1 MSRTVRICTI
11 SMNSLVY
18 AATGAC
24 KEEILREAEA
34 KIALGALDRPD
45 LYLLPEVFLL
55 NGTPEAWFNPAN
67 VDEVG
72 NETYQRLGQ
81 AARDNHAYVAAPLLT
96 REDGLLYNSTVIF
109 DREGEP
115 VYTYH
120 KTYLTQSE
128 RGERGITPG
137 SKDQRCFDCEFGRIG
152 VAICYDLKFQPLL
165 KHYYDQGMELLL
177 FPSYFP
183 GGLRLR
189 SWAYLYMFHAVS
201 SHAQG
206 YESVFVNSLGCE
218 VARADMFTQALT
230 HEFEL
235 DSVVLPYLSNREATL
250 AAKARY
256 GPAVETEVSR
266 PEGDMILRYRGT
278 ETTIKKIM
286 SEFAMVTRAEEFNNE
301 HLV

>member
-11 SMNSLVY
+11 SMNSLVH
-18 AATGAC
+18 AATRAS
-24 KEEILREAEA
+24 KAEILREAEQ
-34 KIALGALDRPD
+34 KLALGALDRPD

-55 NGTPEAWFNPAN
+55 NGTSEAWFEPAN
-67 VDEVG
+67 VDEAG

-81 AARDNHAYVAAPLLT
+81 AARDNHAYIAAPLLT

-206 YESVFVNSLGCE
+206 YESVFVNSLGYE

-235 DSVVLPYLSNREATL
+235 DGVVLPYLSNREAVQ
-250 AAKARY
+250 AAKAKY
-256 GPAVETEVSR
+256 GHAVEAEVHR
-266 PEGDMILRYRGT
+266 PEGDMILRYLGT
-278 ETTIKKIM
+278 ETSIKEMM
-286 SEFAMVTRAEEFNNE
+286 SEFGMVTRAEEFNNE